1 MYKNSQRFYVLKI
14 VNGFCCVYSL
24 NNNGYVLHERLR
36 ITKVEKI

>member
-24 NNNGYVLHERLR
+24 NNNGYV
-36 ITKVEKI
+36 